1 MFDFTETDVPTLT
14 RNRTREANP
23 FDEPVSAMRIGGA
36 AKSFTMPGTAEKVPS
51 KSGKTESYE
60 DVNLARVMRQLTEA
74 GNAENVTVRR
84 TVEDD
89 LRGTLTITFWL
100 VEKIT
105 RNVTKGEGDE
115 EYDEGDVGEEL

>member
-1 MFDFTETDVPTLT
+1 MFAFTETDVPTLT
-14 RNRTREANP
+14 RNRTRDPNP
-23 FDEPVSAMRIGGA
+23 FDEVVGTMRVGGA
-36 AKSFTMPGTAEKVPS
+36 AKSFTMTGTAEKVPS

-60 DVNLARVMRQLTEA
+60 DQNLARVMRQLTEA

-105 RNVTKGEGDE
+105 RNVAKSEGDE
-115 EYDEGDVGEEL
+115 EYDESDLGEEL